1 MWKYYREHGSND
13 GYILM
18 GDLHSYFDSVD
29 HDVVFRE
36 YTRDQVPKMFN
47 LQEVVADVLD
57 ELAAEDAA

>member
-1 MWKYYREHGSND
+1 MWVKMVQG
-13 GYILM
+13 GT
-18 GDLHSYFDSVD
+18 
-29 HDVVFRE
+29 

>member
-1 MWKYYREHGSND
+1 MSFNKESGLVNVWVKLVQNGT
-13 GYILM
+13 
-18 GDLHSYFDSVD
+18 
-29 HDVVFRE
+29 

>member
-1 MWKYYREHGSND
+1 MTLNKESGLVKLWVKMVQG
-13 GYILM
+13 GA
-18 GDLHSYFDSVD
+18 
-29 HDVVFRE
+29 

>member
-1 MWKYYREHGSND
+1 MSFNKESGLVNVWVKLVQG
-13 GYILM
+13 GT
-18 GDLHSYFDSVD
+18 
-29 HDVVFRE
+29 